1 MHGTWQ
7 CFSALRRRNK
17 RPDHSQ
23 VLIDLARLSV
33 LSQQPSQHPLSP
45 HPHDLRRH
53 ARLTR
58 TLPLSRAGVT
68 SLALRCERIAGA
80 CARVDGGG
88 LDDHAAVLDELLD
101 VCARVGIPDFGLLS
115 GVEPD
120 FALTDARDGG
130 GEPLLRTKID
140 CGKRSVCGRF
150 KPNCRDSP
158 IGDVCRQR
166 FVRFGMKASGGRA
179 YLGLEVVVDA
189 SPIGGS
195 ARLIH
200 CGAMPLRPEP
210 YFLTAYM

>member
-1 MHGTWQ
+1 M
-7 CFSALRRRNK
+7 
-17 RPDHSQ
+17 
-23 VLIDLARLSV
+23 LIDLARFSV

-45 HPHDLRRH
+45 HPYDLRWH
-53 ARLTR
+53 TRLAR

-68 SLALRCERIAGA
+68 SLALRCERIASA
-80 CARVDGGG
+80 CTRVDGGG

-101 VCARVGIPDFGLLS
+101 VCARVGVANFGLLS

-130 GEPLLRTKID
+130 GEPLLRTEID
-140 CGKRSVCGRF
+140 CRKRSVCGRLEL
-150 KPNCRDSP
+150 NYQDSP
-158 IGDVCRQR
+158 ISDVCRQR
-166 FVRFGMKASGGRA
+166 FVRFGIKRSGGRA

-200 CGAMPLRPEP
+200 CGAMTLIPEL
-210 YFLTAYM
+210 YFLAACMQSHATFVIAATWAPN